1 MQNKFILPA
10 NQLYE
15 LESSETTFS
24 DMQLLEE
31 LLQGDLYGNI
41 SEAYSLDEMD
51 WSVSNES
58 ETEEFL
64 NPPTPPLRFDS
75 LPEDEEAART
85 KEEESLALKLP
96 THVKKKEEK
105 AQSPGIKSRT
115 NWFTDDALVPSG

>member
-1 MQNKFILPA
+1 MQNK
-10 NQLYE
+10 

-41 SEAYSLDEMD
+41 SEAYTLDDVD

-58 ETEEFL
+58 ESEEYL

-75 LPEDEEAART
+75 LPEDEEAAKM
-85 KEEESLALKLP
+85 KEEESLVLKLP
-96 THVKKKEEK
+96 TQTKKKEEK
-105 AQSPGIKSRT
+105 AQSPGVKSRT
-115 NWFTDDALVPSG
+115 NWFTDDNLVPAGWVLIS